1 MRTVGRQAVC
11 RDTGIPHY
19 FDCREVVVV
28 VVAMVVV
35 VMVMVVEVMMM
46 VVVVVPAWMRFPGT
60 RRGPSFSGRVVLLP
74 SRHRLRTKS
83 AIERFIINIKKM

>member
-28 VVAMVVV
+28 VAAAMVVV
-35 VMVMVVEVMMM
+35 VVVMVVEVMMM
-46 VVVVVPAWMRFPGT
+46 VVVPAWMQFPGT

-74 SRHRLRTKS
+74 SRHSLRTKC
-83 AIERFIINIKKM
+83 AIERFII

>member
-28 VVAMVVV
+28 VAMVVV
-35 VMVMVVEVMMM
+35 VMVMVVEVMM